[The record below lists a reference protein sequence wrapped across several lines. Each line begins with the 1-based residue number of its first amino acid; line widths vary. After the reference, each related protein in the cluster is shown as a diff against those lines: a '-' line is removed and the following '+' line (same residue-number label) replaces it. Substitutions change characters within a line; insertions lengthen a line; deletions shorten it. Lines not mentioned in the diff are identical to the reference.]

1 MRPLTLLALVALAA
15 PALSAQSGATLLV
28 PISPT
33 LLLPAEEEAISCT
46 RRNVQDAMRVQR
58 QPMGRFA
65 APTGDFNPVT
75 WQVTMVPSGR
85 TITIVTM
92 TGYQPREVSILG
104 TMENVQ
110 MRFFADGSLQDG
122 KRVITPPAREP
133 GPATPVS
140 SGLDSLDAPQ
150 LYALA
155 RELLFRCDRGIF
167 DPVPTGN
174 IQGRIPPR

>member
-1 MRPLTLLALVALAA
+1 MRPLTLLVFVALAA
-15 PALSAQSGATLLV
+15 PTLSAQSGATMLV
-28 PISPT
+28 PISPG
-33 LLLPAEEEAISCT
+33 LLLPAEDEAISCT
-46 RRNVQDAMRVQR
+46 RRSAQDALRVQR

-65 APTGDFNPVT
+65 PLTGDFNPVT
-75 WQVTMVPSGR
+75 WQVTMVTSGR
-85 TITIVTM
+85 TITIVTS
-92 TGYQPREVSILG
+92 TQYRPREVSILG

-110 MRFFADGSLQDG
+110 MRFFADGTLQDG
-122 KRVITPPAREP
+122 KRVVTPPAREP

-140 SGLDSLDAPQ
+140 SALDSLDAPQ

-155 RELLFRCDRGIF
+155 RELLYRCDRGII